1 MKRIVEAQEIDGTIV
16 PKHEVELLCKACGYD
31 LDESELEAD
40 TCADCGIDLDLQQNV
55 SIHATTLPAA
65 GGGVF

>member
-1 MKRIVEAQEIDGTIV
+1 MKRIVEAQEVDGTIV

-40 TCADCGIDLDLQQNV
+40 TCADCGADLNLQQNV
-55 SIHATTLPAA
+55 AIHATTLPAA

>member
-1 MKRIVEAQEIDGTIV
+1 VKRIVEAQEVDGTIV

-40 TCADCGIDLDLQQNV
+40 TCADCGVDLDLRQNV
-55 SIHATTLPAA
+55 AIHATTLPPA
-65 GGGVF
+65 GGEVF

>member
-1 MKRIVEAQEIDGTIV
+1 MKRIVEAQEVDGTIV

-40 TCADCGIDLDLQQNV
+40 TCADCGVDLNLQQNMA
-55 SIHATTLPAA
+55 IHATTLPPA
-65 GGGVF
+65 GGEVF

>member
-1 MKRIVEAQEIDGTIV
+1 VKRIVEAQEIDGVIV
-16 PKHEVELLCKACGYD
+16 PKHEVELLCQACGYD

-40 TCADCGIDLDLQQNV
+40 TCADCGVDLDLRQNV
-55 SIHATTLPAA
+55 AIHTTTLPAA

>member
-1 MKRIVEAQEIDGTIV
+1 MKRIVEAQEIDGVIV
-16 PKHEVELLCKACGYD
+16 PKHEVELLCQACGYD

-40 TCADCGIDLDLQQNV
+40 TCADCGVDLNLQQNMA
-55 SIHATTLPAA
+55 IHATTRPAA

>member
-1 MKRIVEAQEIDGTIV
+1 MKRIVEAQDIDGTIV

-40 TCADCGIDLDLQQNV
+40 TCADCGVDLDLQQNV

>member
-1 MKRIVEAQEIDGTIV
+1 MKRLFEAQDVGGTIV

-31 LDESELEAD
+31 LDESELKAD
-40 TCADCGIDLDLQQNV
+40 TCADCGVALDLRQNV
-55 SIHATTLPAA
+55 AIHATTLPPA

>member
-1 MKRIVEAQEIDGTIV
+1 MKRIVEAQEIDGIIV

-40 TCADCGIDLDLQQNV
+40 TCADCGVDLELRQNV
-55 SIHATTLPAA
+55 AIYTTSMPAA
-65 GGGVF
+65 GGKIF